1 MCLDKLVIKSNIKNY
16 DVLFEENAKFIE
28 DLPNNPNMVF
38 IVDEKVWHLYKETY
52 LKPLPETKLIVL
64 RVSEEIKNIDSVLS
78 LYTEIMK
85 FAPKKNMTIVSFGG
99 GIIQDITGFVASTL
113 YRGVNWLFI
122 PTTLLAQDDS
132 CIGAKTSLNFLRY
145 KNLIGSF
152 YPPSTVY
159 IYPGFLNSLS
169 YLDFYSGVGEMAK
182 LHAMDGESSLLA
194 FIDSLPEL
202 DRKNPAVL
210 LNCIQKCLV
219 IKKDYIEKDEFD
231 TGRRNMLNYGHCF
244 GHALETATDY
254 AIPHGQAVLLG
265 MMLANEA
272 AVSRGLL
279 SADKQLFIEKNV
291 LLPSLKYELNGLN
304 LDIRKTV
311 NAMGQDK
318 KNTGKGLALV
328 MLENDFKMT
337 KVTDLRQEEAT
348 RLLSDFREKMCYGR
362 SKIN

>member
-1 MCLDKLVIKSNIKNY
+1 MRLDKITIKSNFKNY
-16 DVLFEENAKFIE
+16 DVLFEESAKFIE
-28 DLPNNPNMVF
+28 DLTKYPNTVF
-38 IVDEKVWHLYKETY
+38 IVDENVWHLYKNTY
-52 LKPLPETKLIVL
+52 LKSLPEPKLIII

-132 CIGAKTSLNFLRY
+132 CIGAKTSLNFQGY

-159 IYPGFLNSLS
+159 IYPGFLDSLS

-182 LHAMDGESSLLA
+182 LHAMDGENTLLA
-194 FIDSLPEL
+194 FIDSLKEL
-202 DRKNPAVL
+202 DHKNPAVL
-210 LNCIQKCLV
+210 LKCIQKCLV
-219 IKKDYIEKDEFD
+219 IKKDYIENDEFD

-254 AIPHGQAVLLG
+254 AIPHGQAVILG

-272 AVSRGLL
+272 AMNRGLL
-279 SADKQLFIEKNV
+279 SADKKQFIEHSV
-291 LLPSLKYELNGLN
+291 LSPSLKYELNGLN
-304 LDIRKTV
+304 LDIDKTV

-318 KNTGKGLALV
+318 KNTGNGLALV
-328 MLENDFKMT
+328 MLGDDFRMT
-337 KVTDLRQEEAT
+337 KVTDLGQDEAT
-348 RLLSDFREKMCYGR
+348 RLLSDFKEKMCYGR
-362 SKIN
+362 SKII